1 MPHLSIE
8 YSASLADKA
17 DIGALCHALHNV
29 LINVGPFEQG
39 GVRVRAFRA
48 DHHAVADLH
57 SENAFVDLSLRIGQ
71 GRSPEE
77 KKLVGDALMVRAQT
91 ELAPLFET
99 EHFALSLEIR
109 EIDADLSWKRNTIHE
124 RIRATGSNA

>member
-8 YSASLADKA
+8 YSANLADKI
-17 DIGALCHALHNV
+17 DMNALCHALHDV
-29 LINVGPFEQG
+29 MINAGPFEKG

-48 DHHAVADLH
+48 DHYAIADLH
-57 SENAFVDLSLRIGQ
+57 AENAFVDINLRIGQ
-71 GRSPEE
+71 GRSQEDKE
-77 KKLVGDALMVRAQT
+77 QVGEALIVRAEA
-91 ELAPLFET
+91 ELASLFET

-109 EIDADLSWKRNTIHE
+109 EIDAELSWKCNTIHK